1 MFFEWCVMMPFRP
14 RHLGGYV
21 LRHRSQD
28 AAAASTARRLRSG
41 LRVLRALPRPAA
53 DCAAGLTQL
62 AALLTASDT
71 SADVHATP

>member
-1 MFFEWCVMMPFRP
+1 MYQTTSRVQVLVAPAG
-14 RHLGGYV
+14 LG
-21 LRHRSQD
+21 L
-28 AAAASTARRLRSG
+28 APRLRSG